1 MVVSK
6 EITKANVV
14 EFSNYILKHYGPMSH
29 LKLQKLLYYCEAYH
43 LAYFEAPLINENF
56 QAWVHGPVC
65 REVYDIL
72 KDKSILYS
80 DIAFDNLSNPDTEIE
95 RLSTTQLNLIEDVLK
110 SLVKWTDLELE
121 AATHKEQP
129 WLTARKGY
137 SPNQRCE
144 IEIDKNEMR
153 IFYQKE
159 SESWQ

>member
-1 MVVSK
+1 
-6 EITKANVV
+6 
-14 EFSNYILKHYGPMSH
+14 
-29 LKLQKLLYYCEAYH
+29 
-43 LAYFEAPLINENF
+43 
-56 QAWVHGPVC
+56 
-65 REVYDIL
+65 
-72 KDKSILYS
+72 LYS